1 MLSDRGDQFYASGET
16 FAAGTAVNQYIIHS
30 YLGSGGM
37 GQVYLAEDT
46 RLHRRVALKFLPE
59 ALRRDDEL
67 RARFLNEARAAAQ
80 LSHPNIITIYEIGD
94 FNGAPFI
101 AMELAEG
108 SSLKEIIENSPLPPD
123 KAVEYAVQICEAL
136 AAAHRAGVIH
146 RDIKPSNVHI
156 DNNGRVKI
164 LDFGLAHI
172 DGKELSTSSQ
182 STTGTIQYISPE
194 QVKGEKVT
202 ARSDLFSL
210 GVTFY
215 QMLTGRLPF
224 TGEYEASIVYAIV
237 NETPIA
243 PSKLRPTIPSSLEQI
258 VLRLLNKD
266 PLNRHQSAEAL
277 KQDLLNAIESDSSP
291 GTVKGHRK
299 GLRPMATLFSAVVVI
314 AILILVIFSSRLF
327 KNDLEGKKVVAVLP
341 FENLGVPE
349 DSYFAD
355 GMTDAITTRL
365 AKFEEL
371 SVISR
376 ASAMKYKGAQ
386 LPPQEIGEELGANY
400 LLTGTIYWDKN
411 HSPAQVKVSISL
423 VRSSDGTNLWAES
436 YEKVF
441 DKVFALQADIAD
453 DLTRAFKIAVRSKD
467 AAGSEESPTTSLAA
481 YDFYLRGIDY
491 FNRSWF
497 KDDIDISIRMF
508 EQAISLDSNFA
519 LAYAMLARGHA
530 SMYWENYDHSA
541 TRLKKAETAAF
552 KSLELNPDLVE
563 GHLALGYYYYHGH
576 LDFQNALREF
586 QIALK
591 SQPNNS
597 DLYNALAAVQRR
609 QGRFDEALH
618 NFKRALELDPRSHL
632 KAFEVALTYGMMRHY
647 EESSRYLDL
656 AVSIAPD
663 MALGYIYKA
672 WLHVLR
678 IGDTESARK
687 ILTQAPGQA
696 YLAGSKY
703 YWWLMRV
710 IEPNVAA
717 SLGQLKPFAD
727 TVAYYLQVAQF
738 HRLLGHT
745 GDEQRFSQRAADL
758 IIRQIAERPD
768 DARLHSS
775 LGVAYAGLR
784 NKEKALGHARK
795 ALEILPTSREAFD
808 APFWVVNLAE
818 ILVIFGEYDEAINQ
832 LEFLMN
838 IPGFVSPPYLK
849 LDPLWIPLRGKPRFE
864 ALAAG
869 SA

>member
-1 MLSDRGDQFYASGET
+1 MLSHWGDQFHSSGEIIN
-16 FAAGTAVNQYIIHS
+16 AGTAVNQYVILS

-59 ALRRDDEL
+59 AVRRDDEL

-94 FNGAPFI
+94 FKGAPFI

-108 SSLKEIIENSPLPPD
+108 DSLKEIIENSPLPPD
-123 KAVEYAVQICEAL
+123 KAVEYTIQLCDAL
-136 AAAHRAGVIH
+136 SAAHRAGVIH
-146 RDIKPSNVHI
+146 RDIKPSNIHI
-156 DNNGRVKI
+156 DKGGKVKI
-164 LDFGLAHI
+164 LDFGLAYI
-172 DGKELSTSSQ
+172 DGKELSTSSH

-194 QVKGEKVT
+194 QVKGEKIT

-210 GVTFY
+210 GVTLY
-215 QMLTGRLPF
+215 QMLTGQLPF

-237 NETPIA
+237 NEPPPA
-243 PSKLRPTIPSSLEQI
+243 PSKLRPDIPDSLERI
-258 VLRLLNKD
+258 LLRLLSKD
-266 PLNRHQSAEAL
+266 PQNRHPSAEAL
-277 KQDLLNAIESDSSP
+277 KQDLLSAFDANSHP
-291 GTVKGHRK
+291 GTVKERRK
-299 GLRPMATLFSAVVVI
+299 GLLPMTIIISGVVVA
-314 AILILVIFSSRLF
+314 AILFLVIFSSRLF
-327 KNDLEGKKVVAVLP
+327 KNDLEGKRVVAVLP

-349 DSYFAD
+349 DGYFAD

-376 ASAMKYKGAQ
+376 ASAMKYKDIRLA
-386 LPPQEIGEELGANY
+386 PQEIGEELGANY

-411 HSPAQVKVSISL
+411 HSPAQIKVNISL

-441 DKVFALQADIAD
+441 DRVFALQADIAD
-453 DLTRAFKIAVRSKD
+453 DLTRAFRIAVRSRE

-541 TRLKKAETAAF
+541 ARLKKAETAAF
-552 KSLELNPDLVE
+552 KSLELDPDLVE
-563 GHLALGYYYYHGH
+563 GHLALGYYYYHCH
-576 LDFQNALREF
+576 LDFQNAMKEF
-586 QIALK
+586 QIALR

-597 DLYNALAAVQRR
+597 DLYNAIAAVQRR
-609 QGRFDEALH
+609 QGKFDEAVD

-632 KAFEVALTYGMMRHY
+632 KAFEVGLTYGMMRRY
-647 EESSRYLDL
+647 DESDRYLDR
-656 AVSIAPD
+656 AISIAPD
-663 MALGYIYKA
+663 MALGHIYKA
-672 WLHVLR
+672 WLHILR
-678 IGDTESARK
+678 DGDRETARK
-687 ILTQAPGQA
+687 ILAQAPEHA
-696 YLAGSKY
+696 DLARSKY
-703 YWWLMRV
+703 YWWLIRV
-710 IEPNVAA
+710 IEPDIAA
-717 SLGQLKPFAD
+717 SLRRLQPFPD
-727 TVAYYLQVAQF
+727 TVAYYLQAAQF
-738 HRLLGHT
+738 HRLLGNSRE
-745 GDEQRFSQRAADL
+745 EQRYSQMVVDL
-758 IIRQIAERPD
+758 INRQIAERPD

-775 LGVAYAGLR
+775 LGIAYAGLR
-784 NKEKALGHARK
+784 QREKALGHARK

-808 APFWVVNLAE
+808 APFWAVNLAE
-818 ILVIFGEYDEAINQ
+818 ILVIFGLNDDAVGQ

-849 LDPLWIPLRGKPRFE
+849 LDPLWIPMHGNPRFE